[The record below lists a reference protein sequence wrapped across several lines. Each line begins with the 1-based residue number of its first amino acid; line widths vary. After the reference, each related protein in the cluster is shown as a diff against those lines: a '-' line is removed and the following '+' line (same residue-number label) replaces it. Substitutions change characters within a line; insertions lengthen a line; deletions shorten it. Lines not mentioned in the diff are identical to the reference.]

1 VVCTG
6 SALALNWEND
16 HVNAIL
22 NAWYGGQEGG
32 TAVADVLFGDYNP
45 AGRLPI
51 TFYKS
56 VDQLPDFQDY
66 SMKGRTYRYMTQT
79 PLYPFGYGLYNIRL

>member
-1 VVCTG
+1 M
-6 SALALNWEND
+6 
-16 HVNAIL
+16 
-22 NAWYGGQEGG
+22 
-32 TAVADVLFGDYNP
+32 ADVLFGDYNP

-79 PLYPFGYGLYNIRL
+79 SALSVRLWLELYDFRRELYEAGSELFHERGQDHGNG